1 MGRQMN
7 TKKSKGSQLA
17 FVGLDP
23 ETDYEIG
30 FYYGS
35 IFDRLSYKVQ
45 CDVIEFTNTNKV
57 FARAFG
63 QGSGW
68 KFANSS
74 ESTKRVLMKLCESNP
89 ELTVQFCYSLGN
101 HLGLITIKIMS
112 YLINLAKNNS
122 FFASKLGYCIGFSF
136 YSLKENMKKNIFDFA
151 DLQSEFAYH
160 MGMGV
165 KDTFNR
171 LEDHDRKLVSDFA
184 EKNERFANGMESK
197 PK

>member
-1 MGRQMN
+1 MN

-17 FVGLDP
+17 FVGIDP

-35 IFDRLSYKVQ
+35 IFDKLTYKVQ

-63 QGSGW
+63 QGSAW

-74 ESTKRVLMKLCESNP
+74 GSTKRILMKLCKSNP
-89 ELTVQFCYSLGN
+89 ELATQFCHSLGN
-101 HLGLITIKIMS
+101 HLGQITVKVMS
-112 YLINLAKNNS
+112 YLTDLAKDDS
-122 FFASKLGYCIGFSF
+122 FFASKLGYWIGFSF
-136 YSLKENMKKNIFDFA
+136 YSLKENVKKNIFDFA

-160 MGMGV
+160 MGMGI

-171 LEDHDRKLVSDFA
+171 LEDHDKKLVLDFT
-184 EKNERFANGMESK
+184 EKNEHFANGMENK
-197 PK
+197 PR